1 MGKLTK
7 KITSIILTLS
17 LPLACALQNVTPV
30 EATGDSSDSRTAT
43 YLWHKAET
51 LDDLKGEWDDS
62 LGTATESYKGK
73 WIPIIIVAEYPDGS
87 KYYMNRNVTYAN
99 AHSKDSYVKIPQL
112 TVVSKYSGVVGAT
125 LYSGIESGTDF
136 YSIGDLGAMHM
147 YYHGNVSKSFR
158 VGRYGDDYKTTTADA
173 WSLSSDA
180 NLVDEN
186 ATPSTVLGVSGA
198 QNKWT
203 LDINEVATWRGVDD
217 IPDTTGHYRYMTTGY
232 GYTYDE
238 QTQAWTFLH
247 DYTKGSGSSGVQV
260 DNGHF
265 NVANFFGHGPYYNA
279 HYYTTWIPL
288 WGSLGKGDSDDT
300 EKPYAEGK
308 EWIDT
313 PYLVQNRSALLPD
326 ESGEPVKST
335 EFAETAARN
344 INSFYSSNSEDDTG
358 ECRAKY
364 SIYIGKKIASTE
376 TSDNFEVGEGGETRL
391 TYGSV
396 IGENATI
403 TVKKG
408 GTLYISRDASVY
420 LNGNIINYGTV
431 IIESGASVGMQGT
444 PSSYIDCEDGG
455 KLVIMEDA
463 IVDLGN
469 KLILK
474 NGSVCINNGR
484 LVTTLGIE
492 MQNSRMEIGGNGEFL
507 PGILDYY
514 RESVFSLHGSDVKKL
529 IDQSVYKP
537 GNVSIY
543 SGKPTTEAW
552 TVDSDSKVILQ
563 ENGKIYRAN
572 YVSFPPVGQSEN
584 ISMWDPKD
592 GDIQGL
598 VLGKTV
604 QTKDQYSTKNSAPG
618 TFNEYYYYK
627 IFITQ

>member
-180 NLVDEN
+180 NLVNEN

-238 QTQAWTFLH
+238 QTQAWTFLQ
-247 DYTKGSGSSGVQV
+247 DYTKGSGSSGLQV

-326 ESGEPVKST
+326 ESGEPIKSR
-335 EFAETAARN
+335 EFAETAARK
-344 INSFYSSNSEDDTG
+344 INSF
-358 ECRAKY
+358 R
-364 SIYIGKKIASTE
+364 
-376 TSDNFEVGEGGETRL
+376 
-391 TYGSV
+391 
-396 IGENATI
+396 
-403 TVKKG
+403 
-408 GTLYISRDASVY
+408 
-420 LNGNIINYGTV
+420 
-431 IIESGASVGMQGT
+431 
-444 PSSYIDCEDGG
+444 
-455 KLVIMEDA
+455 
-463 IVDLGN
+463 
-469 KLILK
+469 
-474 NGSVCINNGR
+474 
-484 LVTTLGIE
+484 
-492 MQNSRMEIGGNGEFL
+492 
-507 PGILDYY
+507 
-514 RESVFSLHGSDVKKL
+514 
-529 IDQSVYKP
+529 
-537 GNVSIY
+537 
-543 SGKPTTEAW
+543 
-552 TVDSDSKVILQ
+552 
-563 ENGKIYRAN
+563 
-572 YVSFPPVGQSEN
+572 
-584 ISMWDPKD
+584 
-592 GDIQGL
+592 
-598 VLGKTV
+598 
-604 QTKDQYSTKNSAPG
+604 
-618 TFNEYYYYK
+618 
-627 IFITQ
+627 